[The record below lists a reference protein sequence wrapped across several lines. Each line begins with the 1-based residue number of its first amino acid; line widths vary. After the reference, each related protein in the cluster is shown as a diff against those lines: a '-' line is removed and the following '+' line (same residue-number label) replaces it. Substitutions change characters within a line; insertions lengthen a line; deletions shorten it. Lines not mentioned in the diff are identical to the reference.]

1 MESSWDIM
9 SADGRAVRYTTR
21 KLKYSGAYM
30 GDCTVSVSVSS
41 AEPIAWEVGDYV
53 MFRGEKFTLSVL
65 PKTKKQ
71 AKAGFCGE
79 AFVYDDVTFLSL
91 GTYELGR
98 CAFLDVV
105 FDDNNLHYTSLP
117 KFQVYFANA
126 DEFAKRLQ
134 ANLNRIYTNADGSG
148 KWSVA
153 VADGTEIKAQSLSFD
168 ANSCLEALNKC
179 NSDLKLNYVVRGR
192 NITIGTKDSLVL
204 YDFEYGR
211 HKSKSVER
219 GGLTSWEK
227 TSKDDQSIITRLR
240 AYGADSN
247 LPYRYYNYV
256 WWRTGDSGERE
267 YIYHKLDD
275 KVKDAETFEI
285 TVDGKTY
292 NRLINPAMYV
302 PNLMLPSFRDGSQTY
317 VTNPG
322 ETPEHV
328 VVDAYIDSENVQAL
342 GILEGVKYFD
352 GSGSDTEKIEPSL
365 KGMTSQNVADGL
377 SAAERKANNL
387 ELGDD
392 GKVKFDEGELDV
404 VAGAGGFKDNDGII
418 PETETNID
426 NFFIYVKNLGFDIKD
441 YIGDKDTA
449 SIEIT
454 EGACAGRSFEIVNTS
469 LVMKSDDGSFAP
481 CQEEW
486 KSVPWYYRVECKVTE
501 DTSIQRYFPYSL
513 YPIREGDKFVVSGI
527 NMPDVYVRAAEQR
540 LLTEAKKYLAL
551 NDHTTYT
558 YKPSVDAIMMNGN
571 QDLADNIKEGCTFHI
586 VNYDEGAEFDESI
599 TISQLE
605 ITCGEDALPQYE
617 ITLSDEIEATLA
629 QRVTQQVSE
638 ALGGGVMNA
647 GGSGGGSGAK
657 VQIITTLDTTRATER
672 NVFSALRSEAQF
684 ANKEQAYADF
694 LRKNQDDTA
703 KGKITFEGGAEA
715 TELAVTTLATILRE
729 YVGKIGS
736 EVFADGLLGSGWQI
750 WQDEGGVSA
759 MTLDKLTVRQTMTVL
774 ELLIA
779 KVRSVGGQIVVS
791 AANGKIKAVDG
802 STVTLEEGAGLWA
815 VGDWARCA
823 TYTGGDIK
831 SYWVRVTAVS
841 GDTLT
846 LDTSGLAKGTVAV
859 GDELVLLGNDTDTK
873 RQNAVVIS
881 ATEDGQPRV
890 DVLDG
895 IKSPSL
901 NGCLRARLGNLDG
914 ITDGAF
920 PADAQPSGNGLYADN
935 AFLRGTFVLADGSDV
950 KQLFELI
957 DGRLNSVISDD
968 WESKNLLANGW
979 LLNGLLGWSDR
990 QTTATPTWGGT
1001 AMAMH
1006 GGVLT
1011 AYGWPVVRGKA
1022 SNPPKWELLT
1032 EDGMPYI
1039 HELESGDGFSVVTDY
1054 VTQPTAAS
1062 RLVLKLLWRDQLG
1075 NAEADVDV
1083 EVVGKNADG
1092 KTVEWMSRNQT
1103 DGTTD
1108 WAWWTV
1114 TTDEEFASID
1124 YVVINAEF
1132 PIDIAKVSLTEERL
1146 NSSQIEQTANRIS
1159 LSVTEK
1165 NNDKLKKAGIDI
1177 DAQSITLSAETT
1189 MIKDA
1194 DGNDVAVFENGK
1206 IKTAFLD
1213 LGTLEISSE
1222 DIPMLG
1228 EVITEV
1234 RREPVE
1240 GQFTTLNVT
1249 GTAETSLDVD
1259 LFKDAFTSPAGG
1271 WKGYKVYFQC
1281 KPTLDSRLSLV
1292 SEEVTVDYD
1301 EKIADEAWKVIEGW
1315 PCDREGNYNWSF
1327 TAAKEIKNLT
1337 IHYRAVVK
1345 VTSASQAQVGGSARL
1360 DIKGFQGGDTLAL
1373 VPTTTTKTPITKTMV
1388 GANGFMTAW
1397 MSNFIFHI
1405 QSNDKTYV
1413 DEDGNETAQP
1423 AGCTIMAGQYG
1434 WRVSASGGIELTKNQ
1449 GLSWTKA

>member
-1 MESSWDIM
+1 MDKPANIEQVTIYALGGGERATVIPNSGSLYAAELMKNEYVRLKFSLAEPVLFRIGDWCEFDFGRFELTEDYRPSYNKSGGWTYEIEFKAQYWKWANKILYYDRQHALECSFSLTHDIQHHAAIVLSNLSALGYKFGAQDYTAVVGSEVTTELRLVTYENISIIEALNAIASAFDCEWWVADAVIHFGKCELGTEVELAEGDEVIGM
-9 SADGRAVRYTTR
+9 SASSSSEAYASRIIAFGSTRNLTKSYRPDSEEVVIGSVREKRLMLPAGTPYIDTAENLPTEQAVER
-21 KLKYSGAYM
+21 
-30 GDCTVSVSVSS
+30 
-41 AEPIAWEVGDYV
+41 
-53 MFRGEKFTLSVL
+53 
-65 PKTKKQ
+65 
-71 AKAGFCGE
+71 
-79 AFVYDDVTFLSL
+79 VY
-91 GTYELGR
+91 
-98 CAFLDVV
+98 V
-105 FDDNNLHYTSLP
+105 FDDIYPRRVGTITEVSTKTYTDEDTSTGEYTDRNAYRFQDTGI
-117 KFQVYFANA
+117 KFSTDYLLKDSTDA
-126 DEFAKRLQ
+126 L
-134 ANLNRIYTNADGSG
+134 RIVFQSGALSGMSFDVSFNPDGLSEKDGSG
-148 KWSVA
+148 AWNEDAQVY
-153 VADGTEIKAQSLSFD
+153 EII
-168 ANSCLEALNKC
+168 
-179 NSDLKLNYVVRGR
+179 R
-192 NITIGTKDSLVL
+192 ND
-204 YDFEYGR
+204 
-211 HKSKSVER
+211 
-219 GGLTSWEK
+219 
-227 TSKDDQSIITRLR
+227 
-240 AYGADSN
+240 
-247 LPYRYYNYV
+247 
-256 WWRTGDSGERE
+256 
-267 YIYHKLDD
+267 
-275 KVKDAETFEI
+275 
-285 TVDGKTY
+285 TY
-292 NRLINPAMYV
+292 
-302 PNLMLPSFRDGSQTY
+302 
-317 VTNPG
+317 
-322 ETPEHV
+322 
-328 VVDAYIDSENVQAL
+328 
-342 GILEGVKYFD
+342 
-352 GSGSDTEKIEPSL
+352 
-365 KGMTSQNVADGL
+365 
-377 SAAERKANNL
+377 
-387 ELGDD
+387 
-392 GKVKFDEGELDV
+392 
-404 VAGAGGFKDNDGII
+404 
-418 PETETNID
+418 
-426 NFFIYVKNLGFDIKD
+426 
-441 YIGDKDTA
+441 
-449 SIEIT
+449 
-454 EGACAGRSFEIVNTS
+454 
-469 LVMKSDDGSFAP
+469 
-481 CQEEW
+481 
-486 KSVPWYYRVECKVTE
+486 
-501 DTSIQRYFPYSL
+501 
-513 YPIREGDKFVVSGI
+513 GI
-527 NMPDVYVRAAEQR
+527 NMPNDTLKPAVGDKYVLYNFDISYLSDGGDNYITRAEQELKEAAEKQAEKLKTDTKSYTCPVDIVR
-540 LLTEAKKYLAL
+540 YYGYTKDEDGKLSHSAADELDFRIGQKIKLVNPAFFAGGRSSRVYGFEKYL
-551 NDHTTYT
+551 DGSKVTYT
-558 YKPSVDAIMMNGN
+558 VSDNSQYSRLNALQSSIESLAYNGN
-571 QDLADNIKEGCTFHI
+571 SYN
-586 VNYDEGAEFDESI
+586 SI
-599 TISQLE
+599 AAS
-605 ITCGEDALPQYE
+605 A
-617 ITLSDEIEATLA
+617 S
-629 QRVTQQVSE
+629 
-638 ALGGGVMNA
+638 
-647 GGSGGGSGAK
+647 GGSNIYVIS
-657 VQIITTLDTTRATER
+657 LHDTTRATER

-736 EVFADGLLGSGWQI
+736 EQFADGLLGSGWQI
-750 WQDEGGVSA
+750 WQDNDGVSA

-823 TYTGGDIK
+823 TYTGGNIK

-920 PADAQPSGNGLYADN
+920 PADAQPSGNGLYAGN

-968 WESKNLLANGW
+968 WEGKNLLANGW

-990 QTTATPTWGGT
+990 QTTATPMWGGT

-1011 AYGWPVVRGKA
+1011 AYGWPVVCGKA
-1022 SNPPKWELLT
+1022 GNPPKWELLT

-1039 HELESGDGFSVVTDY
+1039 HELESGDGFSVATDY

-1075 NAEADVDV
+1075 NADADVDV

-1092 KTVEWMSRNQT
+1092 KTVEWMSRKQT

-1108 WAWWTV
+1108 WAWWTA

-1124 YVVINAEF
+1124 YVVINAEY
-1132 PIDIAKVSLTEERL
+1132 PIDIARVSLTEERL

-1228 EVITEV
+1228 EVITQV

-1240 GQFTTLNVT
+1240 GQFTELNVT
-1249 GTAETSLDVD
+1249 GTKETSLDVD
-1259 LFKDAFTSPAGG
+1259 LFKETFTAPAGG

-1301 EKIADEAWKVIEGW
+1301 EKISDEAWKVIEGKA
-1315 PCDREGNYNWSF
+1315 CDREGNYNWSF
-1327 TAAKEIKNLT
+1327 TAAKEIKSLT

-1345 VTSASQAQVGGSARL
+1345 KTSTSQAQVYVHAQL
-1360 DIKGFQGGDTLAL
+1360 DIRGFQGGDTLAL

-1405 QSNDKTYV
+1405 QSNDKTYT
-1413 DEDGNETAQP
+1413 DEDGKETAQP

-1434 WRVSASGGIELTKNQ
+1434 WRVSASGGIELTENQ